1 MPSQLRGNPP
11 NSPKVKGG
19 EAGTTSTSTNQKCNI
34 IQSFRFLADQL
45 SIRSKLLEHI
55 VPETVKVKVG
65 EAVLTF
71 LRVTNLLSLALSIL
85 FSHIQFYLFKLHV
98 LLFM

>member
-1 MPSQLRGNPP
+1 MQYYP
-11 NSPKVKGG
+11 
-19 EAGTTSTSTNQKCNI
+19 I
-34 IQSFRFLADQL
+34 IQIL
-45 SIRSKLLEHI
+45 SRPTFYRVEASRTI